1 MRNDP
6 SNPDLSPDQLAAF
19 LDGELDAAAAA
30 RVEAWLADDP
40 AAAAELDGQRRVL
53 RLWHANPPPEPAE
66 DAWTAVLARVAAKAP
81 GRARKWPRTLALS
94 AGLAAAVLAAVFLPR
109 WLPTGVAPDGDNAPL
124 PVIAPGD
131 VTIISMDDRDTGGLV
146 VAAPP
151 VREILLASQ
160 DDVSVMNVQ
169 SYRDDDPAPLIG
181 EGEVPMIV
189 AAPAADAGRRP

>member
-1 MRNDP
+1 M
-6 SNPDLSPDQLAAF
+6 
-19 LDGELDAAAAA
+19 AA
-30 RVEAWLADDP
+30 RSWLS
-40 AAAAELDGQRRVL
+40 G
-53 RLWHANPPPEPAE
+53 
-66 DAWTAVLARVAAKAP
+66 
-81 GRARKWPRTLALS
+81 

-109 WLPTGVAPDGDNAPL
+109 WLPTGDGPHGDDPL

-131 VTIISMDDRDTGGLV
+131 VTIISMDDRDAAGLV

-189 AAPAADAGRRP
+189 APPAARAGREP